1 MAARPGG
8 MHTVVETHAF
18 RRQAEA
24 AGMTEEEINGL
35 IVELATDPAAGVAIS
50 GTGGCRKVRVAGRGK
65 GKSGGYRVITFYSGS
80 EIPVFLI
87 AVFSKGERADL
98 SQKER
103 NALAALTKSIVAE
116 YRARIVKAS
125 AGA

>member
-1 MAARPGG
+1 
-8 MHTVVETHAF
+8 MHTVAETHAF

-35 IVELATDPAAGVAIS
+35 IVELAADPASGVAIS

-87 AVFSKGERADL
+87 AAFSKGERADL

>member
-1 MAARPGG
+1 

-24 AGMTEEEINGL
+24 AGMAAGEID
-35 IVELATDPAAGVAIS
+35 ELVLYLANNPEAGVAIRD
-50 GTGGCRKVRVAGRGK
+50 TGGCRKVRVKGRGK
-65 GKSGGYRVITFYSGS
+65 GKSGGYRAITFFSGLD
-80 EIPVFLI
+80 IPVFLI
-87 AVFSKGERADL
+87 AAFSKGERADL

-125 AGA
+125 G